1 MLQPMG
7 LQRVEHDLASEQ
19 QQFLN
24 TGDLSQASSDF
35 QLLFVEIK
43 PTLMKYSR
51 VVLDDV
57 VVFRSLSCVQLFATL
72 WTVAHQ
78 APVSMGISRQEYW
91 SGLPFP
97 PQDAVNSTSRS
108 FVQLVSHPELK
119 ALVLPPETPAIQAL

>member
-1 MLQPMG
+1 MG

-57 VVFRSLSCVQLFATL
+57 VVFQSLSCVQLFATL

>member
-51 VVLDDV
+51 VALDDV
-57 VVFRSLSCVQLFATL
+57 VVFQSLSRVQLFATL

-78 APVSMGISRQEYW
+78 ATCVHGNLQARILEWVAIS
-91 SGLPFP
+91 S
-97 PQDAVNSTSRS
+97 SRCS
-108 FVQLVSHPELK
+108 
-119 ALVLPPETPAIQAL
+119 

>member
-57 VVFRSLSCVQLFATL
+57 VVFQSLSCVQLFATL

>member
-1 MLQPMG
+1 MG
-7 LQRVEHDLASEQ
+7 LQRVERDLATEQ

-24 TGDLSQASSDF
+24 TEDLSQASSDF
-35 QLLFVEIK
+35 QFLFVEIK

-57 VVFRSLSCVQLFATL
+57 VVFQSLSRVQLFATL

-119 ALVLPPETPAIQAL
+119 ALVPPPETPVIQAL

>member
-1 MLQPMG
+1 MG

-57 VVFRSLSCVQLFATL
+57 VVFQSLSRVQLFATL

-78 APVSMGISRQEYW
+78 APVSMGISRQENW

>member
-1 MLQPMG
+1 MG
-7 LQRVEHDLASEQ
+7 LQRVEHDLATEQ

-24 TGDLSQASSDF
+24 TEDLSQASSDF
-35 QLLFVEIK
+35 QFLFVEIK

-51 VVLDDV
+51 VVLDDI
-57 VVFRSLSCVQLFATL
+57 VVFQSLSRVQLFATL

-119 ALVLPPETPAIQAL
+119 ALVPPPETPVIQAL

>member
-1 MLQPMG
+1 MG
-7 LQRVEHDLASEQ
+7 LQRVEHDLATEQ

-24 TGDLSQASSDF
+24 TEDLSQASSDF
-35 QLLFVEIK
+35 QFLFVEIK

-57 VVFRSLSCVQLFATL
+57 VVFQSLSRVQLFVTL

-97 PQDAVNSTSRS
+97 PRDAVNFTSRS

-119 ALVLPPETPAIQAL
+119 ELVPPPETPAIQAL

>member
-1 MLQPMG
+1 MG
-7 LQRVEHDLASEQ
+7 LQRVERDLATE

-24 TGDLSQASSDF
+24 TEDLSQASSDF
-35 QLLFVEIK
+35 QFLFVEIK

-57 VVFRSLSCVQLFATL
+57 VVFQSLSRVQLFATL

-119 ALVLPPETPAIQAL
+119 ALVPPPETPVIQAL

>member
-1 MLQPMG
+1 MG
-7 LQRVEHDLASEQ
+7 LQRVEHDLATEQ

-24 TGDLSQASSDF
+24 TEDLSQASSDF
-35 QLLFVEIK
+35 QFLFVEIK

-57 VVFRSLSCVQLFATL
+57 VVFQSLSRVQLFATL

-119 ALVLPPETPAIQAL
+119 ALVPPPETPVIQAL